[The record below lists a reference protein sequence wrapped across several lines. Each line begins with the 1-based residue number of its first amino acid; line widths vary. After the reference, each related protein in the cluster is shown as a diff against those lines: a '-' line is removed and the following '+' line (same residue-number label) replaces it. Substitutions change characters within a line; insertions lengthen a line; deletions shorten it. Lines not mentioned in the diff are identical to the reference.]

1 MTKKIILF
9 ALCFL
14 LFAPCSAVEAQQ
26 AKKIPRIAFL
36 SVPDKATDSVRFDAI
51 RQRLRELGYIEDKNI
66 VIEYRSAGGK
76 LDRYHELADDLVRL
90 KVDLI
95 VAGGGTIYVQAV
107 KNATKT
113 IPIVMTGPGGDP
125 VKEGLIQSMAR
136 PGGNVTGLTNLGR
149 DLGGKRLE
157 LLKEAVPKLAR
168 VAVLYDP
175 VNRSHVSE
183 VKEVLPMTADGL
195 KLTLQPREVRATEG
209 FEKVF
214 AAIDKERPDGLYALG
229 GPLMIANLKR
239 IVGFAVKSRLP
250 STYGSRGAVTV
261 GGLMYY
267 GADLADSYRRVA
279 DYVDK
284 ILKGAKPADLPVE
297 QPTKFEL
304 IINLKAAKQIGLTI
318 PPNVLARADRVIR

>member
-1 MTKKIILF
+1 MTTSEIRSQMSEIGKTGVAAIINKIILF
-9 ALCFL
+9 ALCSL

-51 RQRLRELGYIEDKNI
+51 RQRLRELGYIEDKNLA
-66 VIEYRSAGGK
+66 IEYRSAGGK

-157 LLKEAVPKLAR
+157 LLKPFPNL
-168 VAVLYDP
+168 P
-175 VNRSHVSE
+175 VSQFSTIRSI
-183 VKEVLPMTADGL
+183 LPM
-195 KLTLQPREVRATEG
+195 
-209 FEKVF
+209 
-214 AAIDKERPDGLYALG
+214 
-229 GPLMIANLKR
+229 
-239 IVGFAVKSRLP
+239 
-250 STYGSRGAVTV
+250 
-261 GGLMYY
+261 
-267 GADLADSYRRVA
+267 
-279 DYVDK
+279 
-284 ILKGAKPADLPVE
+284 
-297 QPTKFEL
+297 
-304 IINLKAAKQIGLTI
+304 
-318 PPNVLARADRVIR
+318 

>member
-113 IPIVMTGPGGDP
+113 IPSSTTFILLSVHCPGGADP
-125 VKEGLIQSMAR
+125 WW
-136 PGGNVTGLTNLGR
+136 GR
-149 DLGGKRLE
+149 
-157 LLKEAVPKLAR
+157 
-168 VAVLYDP
+168 
-175 VNRSHVSE
+175 
-183 VKEVLPMTADGL
+183 
-195 KLTLQPREVRATEG
+195 
-209 FEKVF
+209 F
-214 AAIDKERPDGLYALG
+214 AIW
-229 GPLMIANLKR
+229 
-239 IVGFAVKSRLP
+239 S
-250 STYGSRGAVTV
+250 
-261 GGLMYY
+261 
-267 GADLADSYRRVA
+267 
-279 DYVDK
+279 
-284 ILKGAKPADLPVE
+284 
-297 QPTKFEL
+297 
-304 IINLKAAKQIGLTI
+304 
-318 PPNVLARADRVIR
+318 